1 MSGPANAPA
10 APPAPAPTP
19 AAPSALKAWL
29 SAARPKTLTVSVAP
43 VAVATALAHAQG
55 AARPLAA
62 LVALLGALLI
72 QVGTNLHN
80 DAADFRRGADDEDR
94 IGPARATQ
102 QGWLT
107 EGQVQGAAYAAFA
120 LSALLGVYLVYLA
133 GWPLLAVGLV
143 SIACG
148 LAYTGGPFPLAYL
161 GVADLFVLVFF
172 GLVATGGAYYVQ
184 ALSLPPQALIAGL
197 PLGLLAT
204 AILAVNNLR
213 DRVGDARVGKKTL
226 AVRFGE
232 RGARLEYTLCVLGAF
247 AVPPIAV
254 AAGAAPRGWLLSL
267 VALPLGLWQ
276 VRKLWRLDGP
286 ELNPEL
292 GATGRL
298 ELVYALLLSGG
309 ALL

>member
-1 MSGPANAPA
+1 M
-10 APPAPAPTP
+10 
-19 AAPSALKAWL
+19 
-29 SAARPKTLTVSVAP
+29 
-43 VAVATALAHAQG
+43 
-55 AARPLAA
+55 AA

-107 EGQVQGAAYAAFA
+107 EGQVQRAAYAAFG
-120 LSALLGVYLVYLA
+120 LSALLGVYLIYLA

-184 ALSLPPQALIAGL
+184 ALRLPPQVLVAGL
-197 PLGLLAT
+197 PLGLIAT

-226 AVRFGE
+226 AVRCGE

-247 AVPPIAV
+247 AVPALAV
-254 AAGAAPRGWLLSL
+254 ATGFAPRGWLLSL

-276 VRKLWRLDGP
+276 VSKLWRLDGP

-298 ELVYALLLSGG
+298 ELVFALLLSGG

>member
-1 MSGPANAPA
+1 MSVAP
-10 APPAPAPTP
+10 APPAPA
-19 AAPSALKAWL
+19 AAPPSPLKAWL

-43 VAVATALAHAQG
+43 VAAATALAHAEG

-62 LVALLGALLI
+62 GVALLGALLI

-80 DAADFRRGADDEDR
+80 DAADFRRGADDERR

-102 QGWLT
+102 QGWLS
-107 EGQVQGAAYAAFA
+107 EAQVQGAAYGAFA
-120 LSALLGVYLVYLA
+120 LSALLGLYLVYLA

-184 ALSLPPQALIAGL
+184 ALSLPPRALLAGL

-213 DRVGDARVGKKTL
+213 DREGDARVGKKTL

-232 RGARLEYTLCVLGAF
+232 RAARLEYTLCVLGAF
-247 AVPPIAV
+247 AVAPIAV

-276 VRKLWRLDGP
+276 VKKLWQLDGP
-286 ELNPEL
+286 ALNPEL

-298 ELVYALLLSGG
+298 ELVFALLLSGG